1 MLYQIG
7 QILDEVVSCNNF
19 KYFREQLKLVVAFLS
34 LVKKEGSFKTDKLII
49 CLLSSYGYCVPA
61 HLLNMVTIKTVN
73 KISMSFFSPILEHIK
88 ECVVYLSVVRFFQ
101 NIFFYEFDQ
110 PFS

>member
-1 MLYQIG
+1 MG

-19 KYFREQLKLVVAFLS
+19 KYFREQLKLAFLS

-61 HLLNMVTIKTVN
+61 YLLNAVTIKTVN
-73 KISMSFFSPILEHIK
+73 KISISFF
-88 ECVVYLSVVRFFQ
+88 LS
-101 NIFFYEFDQ
+101 Y
-110 PFS
+110 S

>member
-1 MLYQIG
+1 MG

-61 HLLNMVTIKTVN
+61 YLLNTVSIKTVN
-73 KISMSFFSPILEHIK
+73 KISISFFSAFLEHIK

-101 NIFFYEFDQ
+101 NTFFYEFDQ
-110 PFS
+110 PSS

>member
-1 MLYQIG
+1 M
-7 QILDEVVSCNNF
+7 
-19 KYFREQLKLVVAFLS
+19 VAFLS

-49 CLLSSYGYCVPA
+49 CLLSSSGYCVPA

-73 KISMSFFSPILEHIK
+73 KISISFFSPILEHIK

-101 NIFFYEFDQ
+101 NTFFYEFDQ

>member
-1 MLYQIG
+1 MG

-73 KISMSFFSPILEHIK
+73 KISISFFSPILEHIK

-101 NIFFYEFDQ
+101 NTFFYEFDQ
-110 PFS
+110 PSS